1 MIGCAAPKLFDRVK
15 YLMVSSEPTRPRRM
29 PYIVRV
35 IRTRPR
41 LFLSAACGAAVVAA
55 LPAAAF
61 RFPTRLLIGWDVG
74 VAAYLLLAYY
84 MIAHSDVARIKRRAA
99 TQDEGRFII
108 LILTAGAALAS
119 LGAILAELGSGGRQ
133 PPNLALASLTIVLSW
148 AFTHTMFALHY
159 AHDFYDRPGRAGDG
173 LTFPGNEK
181 PDYWDFVYF
190 SLVIGMTSQVSDV
203 AVACKTIRRTVAAH
217 GVISFFFN
225 AALLALLVNIAA
237 SAL

>member
-1 MIGCAAPKLFDRVK
+1 
-15 YLMVSSEPTRPRRM
+15 MVASEPSRLRRL

-41 LFLSAACGAAVVAA
+41 LFLSALCGSAVVML
-55 LPAAAF
+55 LPAAEF

-74 VAAYLLLAYY
+74 VATYLAFAYY

-99 TQDEGRFII
+99 TQDEGSTVI
-108 LILTAGAALAS
+108 LILTATAALAS
-119 LGAILAELGSGGRQ
+119 LGAILAELGSAGRQ
-133 PPNLALASLTIVLSW
+133 PMNLALAGLTIVLSW
-148 AFTHTMFALHY
+148 VFTHTMFALHY
-159 AHDFYDRPGRAGDG
+159 AHDFYDQHGPEGG

-190 SLVIGMTSQVSDV
+190 SFVIGMTSQVSDV
-203 AVACKTIRRTVAAH
+203 AVACRPIRRTVSAH

-237 SAL
+237 SALSDGGK

>member
-1 MIGCAAPKLFDRVK
+1 
-15 YLMVSSEPTRPRRM
+15 MVASEPFRSRRL

-41 LFLSAACGAAVVAA
+41 LFLSAACGVAVVAA
-55 LPAAAF
+55 LPAASF

-74 VAAYLLLAYY
+74 LTAYLALAYY

-99 TQDEGRFII
+99 TQDEGRFVI

-119 LGAILAELGSGGRQ
+119 LGAILVELGSSGRQ
-133 PPNLALASLTIVLSW
+133 PLNLALAAVTIVLSW

-159 AHDFYDRPGRAGDG
+159 AHDFYERPRPAGDG
-173 LTFPGNEK
+173 LTFPGTEK

-203 AVACKTIRRTVAAH
+203 AVACQSIRRTVSAH